1 MLEEH
6 RSILCFLRIALGL
19 NPRWH
24 SKFSILCATGCGSF
38 KRIALGRPPEWS
50 DQLSDYRV
58 LYSPDF
64 AKSGQTG
71 LR

>member
-38 KRIALGRPPEWS
+38 KRIAVGKFPTTQAVS
-50 DQLSDYRV
+50 
-58 LYSPDF
+58 
-64 AKSGQTG
+64 T
-71 LR
+71 